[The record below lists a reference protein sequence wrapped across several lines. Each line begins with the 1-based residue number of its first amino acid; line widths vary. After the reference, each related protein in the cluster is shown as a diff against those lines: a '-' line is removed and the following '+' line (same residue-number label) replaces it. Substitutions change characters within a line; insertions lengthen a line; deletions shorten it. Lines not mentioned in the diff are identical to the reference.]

1 MTFYDIHGII
11 LVYSKSVGG
20 YNMAD
25 VFKTEVSGLSESDVT
40 PYFSINCV
48 EENILDLNKIMK
60 IPNSTYS
67 VEKDLCITNGEFEWI
82 CKNWGCSSNVF
93 NLSCENNKVIFSTLS
108 GSPIPV
114 LRKLSSM
121 LNKSLIVKFA
131 SESPGE
137 ASGMYKIENGVVTS
151 EYIPE
156 NFSNESMDIYM
167 YLFEDYEYFYQD
179 EDGNWH
185 EKTEEDYEQGLG
197 SEAIDYNY
205 YSNYDDDY
213 DSDYDDEDLDSLG
226 FTEDTDMYE

>member
-1 MTFYDIHGII
+1 
-11 LVYSKSVGG
+11 
-20 YNMAD
+20 MAD

-48 EENILDLNKIMK
+48 GENILDLNKIMK

-93 NLSCENNKVIFSTLS
+93 HLNCEDNKIVFSTLG
-108 GSPIPV
+108 GSPILV
-114 LRKLSSM
+114 LKKLSKV
-121 LNKSLIVKFA
+121 LNKSITVKYA

-137 ASGMYKIENGVVTS
+137 ASGIYKIENGVVTS

-197 SEAIDYNY
+197 SESIDYNY